1 MITHEEA
8 KAILNQNGNK
18 YTDEEV
24 KMIVELLIKLA
35 HLELELIKS
44 NQ

>member
-8 KAILNQNGNK
+8 MAILNKNGNK
-18 YTDEEV
+18 YTEEEV
-24 KMIVELLIKLA
+24 KMIVELLIKIA